1 MSMTFDITR
10 MSSPIRRRLYRMM
23 DIILR
28 IPPLFVMDS
37 IFINNM
43 KLTEFSSEFFNIFI
57 NNNNNNNYNYN
68 YNYNINI
75 NQTNSTIFQ
84 YLLYNDKQQLTTTT
98 SHTNDLNSLQFQ
110 AILNNASAFIM
121 VLVFLLSFTL
131 FLLPTEYLFQFYKW
145 MLSIIT
151 ALLSYILNDHYVTL
165 VFMNNNN
172 NNNDG
177 IINLVQQQL
186 SFTNGLHYMFITNY
200 ICQMI
205 LAISFIYLTGIYKS
219 IIPFVA
225 AFFFILPYYAFFLT
239 MFISNKYLIYFPTI
253 TLSISLIYILVTLI
267 MNIQNIIQALYLKF
281 VWIKSYMRD
290 LGLFALIESEWNRLH
305 VPQVFRIFW
314 IIRITQQAIFL
325 MMEKYPETTATATT
339 FDTSIFILNSTAI
352 FDNCKHLMVRGCET
366 LIAVLGMTSV
376 LSGITHQIGCM
387 MQTFLI
393 LDDPDDR
400 SIGSISAIM
409 FFILALQNGLTSME
423 PEKRFL
429 RLYRNFCLLFTAM
442 LHFIHNMV
450 SPLLF
455 SLSASRNM
463 SLQRHLRALTVCTFL
478 IISPYLFLNYL
489 WTHHTIST
497 WLLAVSAFGIEV
509 IVKVII
515 TLLIYT
521 LFMIDAFRTSM
532 WEQLDDYVYYVRT
545 IGNLIEFVFGIFLFL
560 NGTWILIFESGGT
573 IRALMMCIHAYFNI
587 WCQAIAGLKTFF
599 KRYQALRKI
608 NSLPEASPEQLQQFD
623 DVCSICYQ
631 ELTTAR
637 ITKCNHYFHS
647 VCLRKW
653 LYLQDICPLCHK
665 TLYI

>member
-1 MSMTFDITR
+1 M
-10 MSSPIRRRLYRMM
+10 
-23 DIILR
+23 
-28 IPPLFVMDS
+28 
-37 IFINNM
+37 
-43 KLTEFSSEFFNIFI
+43 
-57 NNNNNNNYNYN
+57 
-68 YNYNINI
+68 
-75 NQTNSTIFQ
+75 
-84 YLLYNDKQQLTTTT
+84 
-98 SHTNDLNSLQFQ
+98 
-110 AILNNASAFIM
+110 A
-121 VLVFLLSFTL
+121 LVFLLSFTL

-239 MFISNKYLIYFPTI
+239 MFISNKYLIYFPSI

-587 WCQAIAGLKTFF
+587 WCQAIAG
-599 KRYQALRKI
+599 I
-608 NSLPEASPEQLQQFD
+608 NNS
-623 DVCSICYQ
+623 
-631 ELTTAR
+631 T
-637 ITKCNHYFHS
+637 

>member
-165 VFMNNNN
+165 VFTNNNN
-172 NNNDG
+172 DNDG

-339 FDTSIFILNSTAI
+339 FDTSIFILNGTAI

>member
-1 MSMTFDITR
+1 M
-10 MSSPIRRRLYRMM
+10 MSSPIRRRLYRIM

-28 IPPLFVMDS
+28 VPPLFIMDS
-37 IFINNM
+37 IFLSNM
-43 KLTEFSSEFFNIFI
+43 KIVPFPELLFNLIFT
-57 NNNNNNNYNYN
+57 N
-68 YNYNINI
+68 
-75 NQTNSTIFQ
+75 TNSTNSTVFH
-84 YLLYNDKQQLTTTT
+84 LLYDKQSMITTTLT
-98 SHTNDLNSLQFQ
+98 SHHHDSNLNSIQFQ
-110 AILNNASAFIM
+110 AILNNASAIIM
-121 VLVFLLSFTL
+121 ALVFVASMTL

-145 MLSIIT
+145 ILSIVT

-165 VFMNNNN
+165 MFT
-172 NNNDG
+172 NNDANG
-177 IINLVQQQL
+177 IDLQQQL
-186 SFTNGLHYMFITNY
+186 SLTNGIHYMFITNY
-200 ICQMI
+200 ICQMV

-239 MFISNKYLIYFPTI
+239 MFISNKYLVYFPSI
-253 TLSISLIYILVTLI
+253 TLVISLIYILVTLI
-267 MNIQNIIQALYLKF
+267 LDIKNIIQALYLQF

-305 VPQVFRIFW
+305 VPQIFRVFW
-314 IIRITQQAIFL
+314 ITRITQQALYL
-325 MMEKYPETTATATT
+325 MMEKYPTETSDSSILFNGTAV
-339 FDTSIFILNSTAI
+339 L
-352 FDNCKHLMVRGCET
+352 DNAKHLMVRGCET
-366 LIAVLGMTSV
+366 IIAVLGMTSV

-387 MQTFLI
+387 MQSFLV

-463 SLQRHLRALTVCTFL
+463 SLNRHLRALSVCSFL

>member
-1 MSMTFDITR
+1 MPSTINVM
-10 MSSPIRRRLYRMM
+10 MSSPIRRRLYRIM

-28 IPPLFVMDS
+28 VPPLFIMDS
-37 IFINNM
+37 IFLSNM
-43 KLTEFSSEFFNIFI
+43 KIVPFPELLFNLIFT
-57 NNNNNNNYNYN
+57 N
-68 YNYNINI
+68 
-75 NQTNSTIFQ
+75 TNSTNSTVFH
-84 YLLYNDKQQLTTTT
+84 LLYDKQSMITTTLT
-98 SHTNDLNSLQFQ
+98 SHHHDSNLNSIQFQ
-110 AILNNASAFIM
+110 AILNNASAIIM
-121 VLVFLLSFTL
+121 ALVFVASMTL

-145 MLSIIT
+145 ILSIVT

-165 VFMNNNN
+165 MFT
-172 NNNDG
+172 NNDANG
-177 IINLVQQQL
+177 IDLQQQL
-186 SFTNGLHYMFITNY
+186 SLTNGIHYMFITNY
-200 ICQMI
+200 ICQMV

-239 MFISNKYLIYFPTI
+239 MFISNKYLVYFPSI
-253 TLSISLIYILVTLI
+253 TLVISLIYILVTLI
-267 MNIQNIIQALYLKF
+267 LDIKNIIQALYLQF

-305 VPQVFRIFW
+305 VPQIFRVFW
-314 IIRITQQAIFL
+314 ITRITQQALYL
-325 MMEKYPETTATATT
+325 MMEKYPTETSDSSILFNGTAV
-339 FDTSIFILNSTAI
+339 L
-352 FDNCKHLMVRGCET
+352 DNAKHLMVRGCET
-366 LIAVLGMTSV
+366 IIAVLGMTSV

-387 MQTFLI
+387 MQSFLV

-463 SLQRHLRALTVCTFL
+463 SLNRHLRALSVCSFL